1 MAQHHLLWPNA
12 TFSLRSARQWLI
24 LPLHLAHKA
33 HPLEQM
39 NEPTTLGAYLRR
51 ERERRGL
58 ALKSISEST
67 KLSVGLLEGL
77 EADDISRWPGGIFRR
92 AFVRSYANCVGLDP
106 DDVVKRFERQ
116 HPPPE
121 AEAVINPAAP
131 VPTGRHAP
139 RPAGWKPAVPPQR
152 ARLVGT
158 AADLTV
164 ALVLAFGSAAAG
176 SRLLWP
182 VLLISAYYAVGIL
195 LTGTSPMVALLSDS
209 PAPALE
215 PRPTAAAP
223 ASEQVPAPPAAPARV
238 QPRRTSERPRQ
249 RRGAQARA

>member
-1 MAQHHLLWPNA
+1 
-12 TFSLRSARQWLI
+12 
-24 LPLHLAHKA
+24 
-33 HPLEQM
+33 M

-58 ALKSISEST
+58 ALKTISEST
-67 KLSVGLLEGL
+67 KVSVGLLEGL

-92 AFVRSYANCVGLDP
+92 AFVRSYAECVGLDP

-116 HPPPE
+116 HQPPE
-121 AEAVINPAAP
+121 AEVVAAVANPAIPAS
-131 VPTGRHAP
+131 TGGNAP
-139 RPAGWKPAVPPQR
+139 RSTARRSPVPPQR
-152 ARLVGT
+152 ARVVGT

-164 ALVLAFGSAAAG
+164 AVVLAFGSAAAG

-182 VLLISAYYAVGIL
+182 VLLIAAYYASGIL
-195 LTGTSPMVALLSDS
+195 LTGTSPMVALLSES
-209 PAPALE
+209 PAPLPE
-215 PRPTAAAP
+215 PRPASAAP
-223 ASEQVPAPPAAPARV
+223 AAEQLAPPQAAPARV